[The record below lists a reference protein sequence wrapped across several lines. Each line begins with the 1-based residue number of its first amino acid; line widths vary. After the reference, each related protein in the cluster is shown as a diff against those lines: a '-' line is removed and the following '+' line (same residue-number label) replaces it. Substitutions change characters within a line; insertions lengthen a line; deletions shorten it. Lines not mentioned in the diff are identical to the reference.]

1 MKLQIQ
7 RTPSGQYRYR
17 LASDSQAL
25 DWEFGSFDLN
35 ETIHQARERYQGYP
49 LEILPWNPS

>member
-49 LEILPWNPS
+49 LEILP

>member
-17 LASDSQAL
+17 LASDSQSN
-25 DWEFGSFDLN
+25 DWEFGPFDLN
-35 ETIHQARERYQGYP
+35 ETIQQALERYQGYP
-49 LEILPWNPS
+49 VEILP